1 MEFSRALRTLYDIGE
16 MASLYWISLYT
27 PTGGLRYYMYSYAII
42 CFKSLHYSLED
53 GMHEDVNGLTHWGRV
68 THICVG
74 KLILGSDN
82 GLSPGRRQ
90 AII

>member
-1 MEFSRALRTLYDIGE
+1 MEFSRAMRTLYDTGE

-27 PTGGLRYYMYSYAII
+27 PTWGLRYYMYSYAII
-42 CFKSLHYSLED
+42 CFKSLHFSLED
-53 GMHEDVNGLTHWGRV
+53 GMQDVNGLTHWGRV

-82 GLSPGRRQ
+82 GLSSGRLQ